1 MDIVVLRTVAIGY
14 YPVSL
19 SNSGL
24 KEGFVPGNKRFIESA
39 PTRAWLSQ
47 FDPDSQRVMI
57 AMLKAMRLVTRDMF
71 ADALRA
77 RLLQAAEGTSGC
89 IGLYVEREIPPRN
102 APASPLFS
110 QSKKLPRRATGPGP
124 RPIEPDEKQPGDV
137 GSEGIVAQLVSELCR
152 EMPQSFVSHPGPD
165 QIRSHDNPV
174 RKFILVTD
182 LIGSGQRAERYL
194 DAAWGVFSVKSWW
207 SSRRTKGLSFE
218 VVAYAATKAGLDRV
232 QSHRLRPLV
241 RLVAHCPTIETSFNE
256 EDADAIKRVCV
267 QYNPRAA
274 EANPLGYQG
283 TGALIAFAHGA
294 PNNCPRILHARS
306 NAWAPLFA
314 RRVTAQTRSE
324 FNEELDPEQVQ
335 QRLVDMRHR
344 RLSEGYVWARA
355 PKGTLETYLVLA
367 ALSHR
372 PRRIDVVA
380 RRTGLTLLEVE
391 AMVRKA
397 ETHGWIDKE
406 YRLTDTGQAYLRA
419 AKKKRRAAPPT
430 SSDSANSYYPS
441 TLRVPA

>member
-1 MDIVVLRTVAIGY
+1 MDIVVLRTVASGS

-19 SNSGL
+19 HNSGP
-24 KEGFVPGNKRFIESA
+24 KEGFVPGNKRFINSA
-39 PTRAWLSQ
+39 PTQAWLSQ
-47 FDPDSQRVMI
+47 FSPESQRVMI

-71 ADALRA
+71 ADALRE
-77 RLLQAAEGTSGC
+77 RLLQAAEGTSGR

-102 APASPLFS
+102 GPAAPLFS
-110 QSKKLPRRATGPGP
+110 QSENSPRRATGPGP

-152 EMPQSFVSHPGPD
+152 EMPKIFVSHPGPD

-207 SSRRTKGLSFE
+207 SSRRVKGLSFE
-218 VVAYAATKAGLDRV
+218 VVAYAATEAGLDRV
-232 QSHRLRPLV
+232 QSHRLRPRV
-241 RLVAHCPTIETSFNE
+241 SLVAHCPTIETSFNE
-256 EDADAIKRVCV
+256 EDADAIKRVCI

-274 EANPLGYQG
+274 GADPLGYQG
-283 TGALIAFAHGA
+283 TGALIAFAHGV

-314 RRVTAQTRSE
+314 RRVTAHTRSE
-324 FNEELDPEQVQ
+324 FKEELDPEQVQ
-335 QRLVDMRHR
+335 KQLVDMRHR

-367 ALSHR
+367 ALSYR
-372 PRRIDVVA
+372 PRKIDVVA

-391 AMVRKA
+391 AIIDKA
-397 ETHGWIDKE
+397 ETNGWIDKE
-406 YRLTDTGQAYLRA
+406 YRLTDTGQAHLRA
-419 AKKKRRAAPPT
+419 AKKKRRAPPPT
-430 SSDSANSYYPS
+430 SADSAISYYPS

>member
-1 MDIVVLRTVAIGY
+1 MRALAARY
-14 YPVSL
+14 YPEQLHS
-19 SNSGL
+19 SGL
-24 KEGFVPGNKRFIESA
+24 KEDFMPGNKRFIESA

-47 FDPDSQRVMI
+47 FDPGSQGIMVT
-57 AMLKAMRLVTRDMF
+57 MLKAMRLVTRDML
-71 ADALRA
+71 AESLRT
-77 RLLQAAEGTSGC
+77 RLLQAAEGTPGRV
-89 IGLYVEREIPPRN
+89 GLYVEREMPPKN
-102 APASPLFS
+102 APAAPLFS
-110 QSKKLPRRATGPGP
+110 QSQKLPRRATGPGP

-152 EMPQSFVSHPGPD
+152 EVPQSFVSHPGPD
-165 QIRSHDNPV
+165 QIRSQDEPV

-182 LIGSGQRAERYL
+182 LIGSGQRVERYL

-207 SSRRTKGLSFE
+207 SSRSTKGLSFE
-218 VVAYAATKAGLDRV
+218 VVAYAATEAGLARV
-232 QSHRLRPLV
+232 ERHRLRPLV
-241 RLVAHCPTIETSFNE
+241 RLVAECPTIETAFNE
-256 EDADAIKRVCV
+256 EDAATIKRVCV
-267 QYNPRAA
+267 QYNPRAVKVD
-274 EANPLGYQG
+274 PLGYQG

-306 NAWAPLFA
+306 NAWEPLFA

-335 QRLVDMRHR
+335 QRLADMRHR

-391 AMVRKA
+391 AKVRKA
-397 ETHGWIDKE
+397 EAHGWIDKE
-406 YRLTDTGQAYLRA
+406 YRLTDTGQAHLQA
-419 AKKKRRAAPPT
+419 AKKKRRAAPP
-430 SSDSANSYYPS
+430 SSDCAETYYPS

>member
-1 MDIVVLRTVAIGY
+1 MDILVLRTVALGY
-14 YPVSL
+14 YSARL
-19 SNSGL
+19 RDSGL
-24 KEGFVPGNKRFIESA
+24 KEGFMPGNKRFIESA

-47 FDPDSQRVMI
+47 FDLDSQRVMI
-57 AMLKAMRLVTRDMF
+57 VMLKAMRLVTRDMF

-77 RLLQAAEGTSGC
+77 RLLQAAEATSGL

-102 APASPLFS
+102 GPAASLFS
-110 QSKKLPRRATGPGP
+110 QSKTLPRRATGPGP

-137 GSEGIVAQLVSELCR
+137 GSEGIVAQLISELCR

-207 SSRRTKGLSFE
+207 SSRRNKGLSFE
-218 VVAYAATKAGLDRV
+218 VIAYAATEVGLDRV
-232 QSHRLRPLV
+232 QSHRLQPRV
-241 RLVAHCPTIETSFNE
+241 SLVAPCPTIGTSFDK
-256 EDADAIKRVCV
+256 EDADAIKRVCF
-267 QYNPRAA
+267 QYNPRAGG
-274 EANPLGYQG
+274 ANPLGYQG

-324 FNEELDPEQVQ
+324 FNDESDLEQVQ

-344 RLSEGYVWARA
+344 RLSEGYVWDRA

-367 ALSHR
+367 ALSRR

-397 ETHGWIDKE
+397 VTHGWIDKG
-406 YRLTDTGQAYLRA
+406 YRLTDTGQAHLRA
-419 AKKKRRAAPPT
+419 AKKKRRVAHPT
-430 SSDSANSYYPS
+430 HNQSANSYYPS

>member
-1 MDIVVLRTVAIGY
+1 MDIVILRTMSTSY

-19 SNSGL
+19 RSSGL

-47 FDPDSQRVMI
+47 FDPSSQNLMV

-71 ADALRA
+71 ADTLRK
-77 RLLQAAEGTSGC
+77 RLLQAAKGTSGF
-89 IGLYVEREIPPRN
+89 IGLYVEREMPPKG

-110 QSKKLPRRATGPGP
+110 QPEMRPRRATGPGP
-124 RPIEPDEKQPGDV
+124 SPIEPDASQPGDV

-152 EMPQSFVSHPGPD
+152 EMPHCFVSHPGPD
-165 QIRSHDNPV
+165 RIRSRDKPV

-194 DAAWGVFSVKSWW
+194 DAAWSVFSVKSWW
-207 SSRRTKGLSFE
+207 SSRRTKGMSFE
-218 VVAYAATKAGLDRV
+218 VVAYAATDAGLNRL
-232 QSHRLRPLV
+232 QNHRLQPRV
-241 RLVAHCPTIETSFNE
+241 RLVAQCPTIETSFNDE
-256 EDADAIKRVCV
+256 SAEAIQRVCA
-267 QYNPRAA
+267 QYNPGARGS
-274 EANPLGYQG
+274 NPLGYQG
-283 TGALIAFAHGA
+283 TGALIAFAHGV
-294 PNNCPRILHARS
+294 PNNCPRILHASS

-324 FNEELDPEQVQ
+324 FDEALDTEQVQ
-335 QRLVDMRHR
+335 QRLVEMRHR
-344 RLSEGYVWARA
+344 RLSEGYDWARA

-391 AMVRKA
+391 AKVSKA

-406 YRLTDTGQAYLRA
+406 YRLTDIGQAYLSA
-419 AKKKRRAAPPT
+419 AKKKRRAVPLK
-430 SSDSANSYYPS
+430 SNDNANLYYPS
-441 TLRVPA
+441 SLRVPA